1 MIAIPPQKKP
11 ANSCWGAILQI
22 VMGFVHGQAKYDG
35 KQSAQRGQADYL
47 ENTPDSGEPV
57 HGTGRNEPVPRQRIR
72 TRHRQSGR
80 NDAGNQAGI
89 INYADADD
97 FHGEKGSGQRSA
109 EQCGKNSAHAAHDED
124 MLILFIQVKQAA
136 DLRADGASQLQ
147 GCALPP
153 GGTAAEMGDDGAD
166 KNERGQGKWDS
177 FLASDG
183 IQNLVCAEIFRCFTK
198 MIQSDNDQTAY
209 GQQV

>member
-1 MIAIPPQKKP
+1 MESKAHRADRPITWK
-11 ANSCWGAILQI
+11 ILQT
-22 VMGFVHGQAKYDG
+22 V
-35 KQSAQRGQADYL
+35 
-47 ENTPDSGEPV
+47 
-57 HGTGRNEPVPRQRIR
+57 GTGTWDREKR
-72 TRHRQSGR
+72 TGSAPEEYGHAIGSQGR